1 MRLNLYYDESDEV
14 VVGRLDFFDRR
25 RYVVRALIP
34 PGYEAYFQ
42 EQARYISAHTSTAI
56 EGNPL
61 RDETAMLVFVE
72 GADAHNP
79 AAVEKVSLDQAYQF
93 IALLA
98 SDKSTK
104 VDEGI
109 IRTMNS
115 MALKGSP
122 DHQARNRGKYRVAQ
136 NLIVDSTTREVR
148 YRPPRPEWVPELMGQ
163 LATDIARWM
172 EQHPAP
178 VAAALAHFGLISI
191 HPFDDGNGRTARLVA
206 DMVLDLKGWSID
218 GMLAI
223 SKVMLDKRS
232 DYYAALRE
240 AQGEEFTENANATP
254 FVRFHTDALGWAA
267 ALLEERVVTFSKR
280 RDAWIRQFDLLNPR
294 QVTALMCMLDIG
306 PLSTSV
312 YARLTRSS
320 QATALADLSQLLSL
334 DVVVRDGAGRN
345 TRYRLHPE
353 LARTTQVNTQ
363 GGQTQQ
369 A

>member
-1 MRLNLYYDESDEV
+1 MRINLYYDESDGDV
-14 VVGRLDFFDRR
+14 VRGLDFFDRR
-25 RYVVRALIP
+25 RYVVRAMVP

-61 RDETAMLVFVE
+61 RDETAMLVLVE
-72 GADAHNP
+72 GADANNH
-79 AAVEKVSLDQAYQF
+79 AAVEKVSLDQAYEF

-115 MALKGSP
+115 IALKGLP

-136 NLIVDSTTREVR
+136 NLIVDSATREVR
-148 YRPPRPEWVPELMGQ
+148 YRPPPPEWVPELMGQ
-163 LATDIARWM
+163 LAADIARWM

-223 SKVMLDKRS
+223 SKVMLDRRS

-240 AQGEEFTENANATP
+240 AQGEEFTEDVNVTP
-254 FVRFHTDALGWAA
+254 FVRFHTHALAGAA
-267 ALLEERVVTFSKR
+267 ALLEERVVTFNKR
-280 RDAWIRQFDLLNPR
+280 RDAWIKRIDLLNPR
-294 QVTALMCMLDIG
+294 QVTALMFVLDIG

-334 DVVVRDGAGRN
+334 DVVVREGAGRN
-345 TRYRLHPE
+345 TRYRLHPR
-353 LARTTQVNTQ
+353 LARIAEGGSEGGETQ
-363 GGQTQQ
+363 
-369 A
+369 